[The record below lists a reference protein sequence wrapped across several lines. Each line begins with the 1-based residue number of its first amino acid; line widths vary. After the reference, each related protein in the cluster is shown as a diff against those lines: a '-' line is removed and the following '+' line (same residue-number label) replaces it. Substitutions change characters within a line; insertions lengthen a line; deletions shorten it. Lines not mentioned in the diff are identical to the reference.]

1 MEEECHWGGGEG
13 MLLTLLYSL
22 RQAMQ
27 LWHQCLLCPFFFLL
41 EGAQTV
47 AAIGHSGQSV
57 AATSKQPEPLALKAE
72 SASVR
77 GLVRHAESRFQPR
90 PSESE
95 PAF

>member
-27 LWHQCLLCPFFFLL
+27 LWHQCLLCPFFLL

-57 AATSKQPEPLALKAE
+57 AATSKQPEPLALKVE